1 MSITRALAFYTKTHY
16 INNLIIFED
25 LKAINKKYKQYLN
38 NKK

>member
-1 MSITRALAFYTKTHY
+1 MSITRALAFYANTHD